1 MLRSPLSSLP
11 TSYFLWLSF
20 SSCTPTG
27 LESNGAAAPQ
37 SSEISNREAAKLISK
52 PGDTEPV
59 PYQLVSLEVP
69 DPPAAGAVPVRFA
82 TIIRN
87 RCGEDATFVVH
98 ATDVTSGD
106 DAPVDRVGSNQAIEV
121 YLAEGEC
128 VHLQTSPGVYR
139 LRACKAGGW
148 IVMTG
153 DGPCTAIVGI
163 AR

>member
-1 MLRSPLSSLP
+1 MPRLHFSSSPTL
-11 TSYFLWLSF
+11 TFLWLIF
-20 SSCTPTG
+20 SNCSPTG
-27 LESNGAAAPQ
+27 LEPNGLEASQ

-59 PYQLVSLEVP
+59 PYQLVSMKVP
-69 DPPAAGAVPVRFA
+69 DPPPAGVAPVRFA

-98 ATDVTSGD
+98 ATDVMAGD
-106 DAPVDRVGSNQAIEV
+106 DAPVDRLGPSQAIEV

-128 VHLQTSPGVYR
+128 VHLQTSPGVYQ
-139 LRACKAGGW
+139 LRACEAGGW

-153 DGPCTAIVGI
+153 DGPCTAIFGI